1 MERIGRY
8 KIVRELGRGA
18 MGVVYH
24 AIDPNIGR
32 PVAIKTIHLGAR
44 KPEEMDK
51 LRERLFREAR
61 SAGILSHPGIVT
73 IYDVEQQG
81 ELAYIAM
88 EFVDGETLDHVLSA
102 SAPIAPLTLINVL
115 AQTAVALDYAH
126 GKGIVHR
133 DIKPANIM
141 IARDGA
147 AKITDF
153 GIAKITASDQLTM
166 TGAIV
171 GTPHYMSPEQVQ
183 GHPVDGRSDQFSLAV
198 IAYEALTG
206 EKPYTG
212 EHLTTVVY
220 KIVTEDPPPPHR
232 LNPSLSGPIDTVLR
246 KALSKKPDA
255 RHRNCQ
261 DFIDSLEK
269 ACGATKGWKP
279 LPRGGSLNE
288 PTVADVPPPPR
299 PEVTLPRGV
308 RPARLGDST
317 VTSARAKDR
326 KSSFFTFLLAVLV
339 TGGLIALIALQAP
352 PWLTS
357 TGKEAEPPRQAEAPT
372 TPEAPKA
379 DPPKVEPPQ
388 QQPPAVP
395 SGGDDAKPSPL
406 TPAEPAVS
414 RPEPPRRPAQPV
426 AAAVQPIT
434 IISSPGGAR
443 AMLDGRS
450 DAVCTTP
457 CSVDAAPGRH
467 TIAVTLD
474 GYQTEYREVDVS
486 TGPVE
491 MTAVVLRTRGGTLML
506 TSVPQGAKVL
516 VNDKPIGQLTP
527 ARIPLAPGSYKITVE
542 LDGRQ
547 ASQTVQIGA
556 GMSIL
561 KITL

>member
-88 EFVDGETLDHVLSA
+88 EFVDGETLDQVLSQH
-102 SAPIAPLTLINVL
+102 APIAPFKLINVL

-141 IARDGA
+141 LARDGA

-261 DFIDSLEK
+261 DFIDALEK

-279 LPRGGSLNE
+279 MPRGGSLNE
-288 PTVADVPPPPR
+288 PTVADVPAPPR
-299 PEVTLPRGV
+299 PAVTLPRGV
-308 RPARLGDST
+308 RPNRLGDST
-317 VTSARAKDR
+317 VTSVRSPDR
-326 KSSFFTFLLAVLV
+326 KSSFLTFLLAVLV

-357 TGKEAEPPRQAEAPT
+357 TGKEAEPPRQAEAPK
-372 TPEAPKA
+372 TPEPPKA
-379 DPPKVEPPQ
+379 EPPKAEPPP
-388 QQPPAVP
+388 QQPPAA
-395 SGGDDAKPSPL
+395 GDDAKPSPL
-406 TPAEPAVS
+406 TPAEPVVS
-414 RPEPPRRPAQPV
+414 PRPEPPRRPAQPV

-491 MTAVVLRTRGGTLML
+491 MTAVVLRARGGTLML
-506 TSVPQGAKVL
+506 TSVPLGAKVL